1 VTINRRIVVV
11 TAIVAGLGTLGL
23 GLWVAGDQ
31 APNAADT
38 GLLDA
43 ITAAFARQHALL
55 ELVVQPT
62 EPYVLIPLIAVMAV
76 CCAGQRRWD
85 GLLLCLSATTVP
97 IALNSWVL
105 KPLFDRRLKDY
116 LAYPSGHTVSLVAT
130 LTVLAL
136 LARPGPAR
144 RLVIAVATVVTST
157 AGIALVG
164 LGYHYPIDVAG
175 GACFALSAVLSLSIL
190 LAWRPGRA
198 RSGGSPHAGT
208 SSGSPPAASPR

>member
-1 VTINRRIVVV
+1 VTIKRNGAVV
-11 TAIVAGLGTLGL
+11 TAVVTALGTLGL

-31 APNAADT
+31 APKAVDA

-43 ITAAFARQHALL
+43 INGTFARERPLL
-55 ELVVQPT
+55 QLFLQPT
-62 EPYVLIPLIAVMAV
+62 EPYVLIPLIAVMAF

-85 GLLLCLSATTVP
+85 GLVLCLVGTLVP
-97 IALNSWVL
+97 VALNSWVL

-144 RLVIAVATVVTST
+144 RLVVVLAAVVTAA

-175 GACFALSAVLSLSIL
+175 GACFAIAAVLSLSIL
-190 LAWRPGRA
+190 PVWRPWRV
-198 RSGGSPHAGT
+198 RSGGSPRAGT